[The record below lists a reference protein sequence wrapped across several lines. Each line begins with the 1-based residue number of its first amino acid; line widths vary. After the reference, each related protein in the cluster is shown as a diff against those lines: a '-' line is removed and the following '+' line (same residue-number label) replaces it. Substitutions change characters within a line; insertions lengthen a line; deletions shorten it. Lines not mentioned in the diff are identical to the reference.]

1 MKTTEKEKYINC
13 KKEEVIRK
21 LPEDLWCDWLE
32 HASDEDKADET
43 FMKKIVLRR
52 GECLKF
58 APDPLRS
65 DRDVIL
71 KVVKNSPSAFVYA
84 SVGLQND
91 RKFVKQAVN
100 RNAEVI
106 KYVNDGF
113 RNDKGIALLAVRQ
126 DGGNLAFLSEAMQN
140 DADVIEAS
148 LGGNLYNLRYAPEK
162 VRDNKETAVRALSRH
177 GQLLEF
183 VTERLRADRDAV
195 TAAVGSSWN
204 ALGFASEDLRD
215 DRDVV
220 LAAVRHDGYALQFA
234 SDRLKDDKEIV
245 LTAIETYEGNVLC
258 YASERLRDDKETVL
272 AAVRRSEYSI
282 GSASEQLRH
291 DKDVIRAVLDAF
303 PGQFENLPE
312 DVQEDLDVILF
323 GLESVVKHLPDPENY
338 SFFEDSTSEYYA
350 DYDQAAEDFLDILE
364 SIPREVLRED
374 SELNDR
380 VCRLAVEMDNAY
392 YEGEYPYQDVDFRIV
407 GMVEDLYEEKDIPLR
422 PVLKDA
428 IDALRR
434 KSEEKRNE
442 KYKHLDTENRLFYQ
456 NLDLYERIVGRSV
469 TAENGKE
476 REREYLR
483 PDGGFVKNCMLSF
496 VKDLVY
502 AQQGLYHDCALWKD
516 DGYAVD
522 LDKAYEEISS
532 RLSSEIKVVRN
543 ACEYYY
549 SENVTV
555 DVTGD
560 IHLILVRTV
569 PLKIIEIWVNKH
581 DSEHEHGKWL
591 APDRLGE
598 FCDMVE
604 HIVSVYGTYEKI
616 AEQRAAKLRE
626 KFGL

>member
-1 MKTTEKEKYINC
+1 METSEKFIDC
-13 KKEEVIRK
+13 KREDVIREV
-21 LPEDLWCDWLE
+21 PDRFWCDWLE
-32 HASDEDKADET
+32 HASDEDRADEV

-58 APDPLRS
+58 APDSMRS
-65 DRDVIL
+65 DGNLVL
-71 KVVKNSPSAFVYA
+71 KVVKNCPSAFVYA
-84 SVGLQND
+84 SGELQND

-106 KYVNDGF
+106 KYVSDHLK
-113 RNDKGIALLAVRQ
+113 NDKGIALLAVRK
-126 DGGNLAFLSEAMQN
+126 DGGNLAFLSEEMQN
-140 DADVIEAS
+140 DA
-148 LGGNLYNLRYAPEK
+148 
-162 VRDNKETAVRALSRH
+162 
-177 GQLLEF
+177 
-183 VTERLRADRDAV
+183 
-195 TAAVGSSWN
+195 
-204 ALGFASEDLRD
+204 
-215 DRDVV
+215 
-220 LAAVRHDGYALQFA
+220 
-234 SDRLKDDKEIV
+234 
-245 LTAIETYEGNVLC
+245 
-258 YASERLRDDKETVL
+258 
-272 AAVRRSEYSI
+272 
-282 GSASEQLRH
+282 
-291 DKDVIRAVLDAF
+291 DVIRAVLDAF

-350 DYDQAAEDFLDILE
+350 DYDQASEDFLDILE

-374 SELNDR
+374 SDLNDR

-422 PVLKDA
+422 PVLKEKL
-428 IDALRR
+428 DALRK
-434 KSEEKRNE
+434 KSDEKDEE
-442 KYKHLDTENRLFYQ
+442 KYKHLDTDERLFYQ

-469 TAENGKE
+469 SDGGAE

-522 LDKAYEEISS
+522 LDRAYEEIAS
-532 RLSSEIKVVRN
+532 RLSPTTNVARQ

-549 SENVTV
+549 SENVNV

-604 HIVSVYGTYEKI
+604 HIRDIYGKYEDLALK
-616 AEQRAAKLRE
+616 RAAELRE
-626 KFGL
+626 RFGL